1 MPFIMACSTDPMAL
15 TMVMMTEP
23 IVRKMDWICIEDV
36 LGFFFFFLLSKASVF
51 SQRTQDNTAP
61 IVTVFYRLCVYVCE

>member
-36 LGFFFFFLLSKASVF
+36 LGFFFFFCFQKLVF
-51 SQRTQDNTAP
+51 SANVRKIILRP
-61 IVTVFYRLCVYVCE
+61 L